1 MGQPRPLFVY
11 FRSLDTNIITIFT
24 RNISEKMFIQFTVP
38 GFEPT
43 TLGTST
49 STSNVF
55 LQVIR
60 RFLQQPEIDQVWHEG
75 DPVSTDPWKRLC
87 WRWIILKTNLTCSR
101 AVVVAQLVEPL
112 LPIQEVCGLNPV
124 IGKIYIEHLFT
135 VNCIEKTKIKKKE
148 ASRNCNFLKN
158 WTS

>member
-75 DPVSTDPWKRLC
+75 DPVSTDP
-87 WRWIILKTNLTCSR
+87 
-101 AVVVAQLVEPL
+101 
-112 LPIQEVCGLNPV
+112 
-124 IGKIYIEHLFT
+124 
-135 VNCIEKTKIKKKE
+135 
-148 ASRNCNFLKN
+148 
-158 WTS
+158 